1 MPIRL
6 FFLGTASAAV
16 LLVGAS
22 SLAPAP
28 ARSAPT
34 VLAAQPGMIRQ
45 VVQGDGYT
53 AWTRC
58 RGRRGPTDVWAARGT
73 KPPRRVAG
81 LGRGGACEPQRLVG
95 IAGGRLIVDLPVR
108 GGRELVA
115 VPLRGGTRRTIVAS
129 SVAPGGLELVD
140 AASGGRRV
148 AWIQVVGAPA
158 DRVAQ
163 VVALDLR
170 RDAPAVVHE
179 RALSSGAI
187 ELTGVWISPS
197 GRVAFRERLRGAQYG
212 YGAGADRVRLRSA
225 GGVLRELVRTSGPVR
240 VAGAALSNRWFTYSL
255 TREGDRRV
263 WITARDLA
271 RGTKRRLRV
280 ARAAPPRLALAPP
293 AGPAP
298 ELSGGLG
305 VWRERLRKGGRFTDS
320 IRSSRAL
327 RTDRRVVE
335 RRIDVRGQRLFQSA
349 PVVSRGVATW
359 AIIEFRRATGWRGG
373 YAGLSRVPAR
383 STVVRERIPG
393 RG

>member
-1 MPIRL
+1 MSVRL
-6 FFLGTASAAV
+6 FSLGLVSAVVLVAGASAT
-16 LLVGAS
+16 
-22 SLAPAP
+22 APAP

-34 VLAAQPGMIRQ
+34 VLAEQPGLIRQ

-73 KPPRRVAG
+73 KAPRRVAG

-95 IAGGRLIVDLPVR
+95 IASGRLIVDLPVR

-115 VPLRGGTRRTIVAS
+115 VPLRRGARRTIAAS

-140 AASGGRRV
+140 ADSGGRRV

-163 VVALDLR
+163 IVTLDLR
-170 RDAPAVVHE
+170 RGTPTVVHE
-179 RALSSGAI
+179 RPLASGAI

-225 GGVLRELVRTSGPVR
+225 GGVLRELVRTAGPVR
-240 VAGAALSNRWFTYSL
+240 VADAALSNRWFSYSL

-280 ARAAPPRLALAPP
+280 ARAAPPRLALEPP
-293 AGPAP
+293 AVPAP

-305 VWRERLRKGGRFTDS
+305 VWRERLQKGGRFTDS

-335 RRIDVRGQRLFQSA
+335 RRVDVRGQRLFQSA
-349 PVVSRGVATW
+349 PVVQRGVATW
-359 AIIEFRRATGWRGG
+359 AIVEFRRATGWRGG
-373 YAGLSRVPAR
+373 YAGLARVPAR
-383 STVVRERIPG
+383 STVVRERVPP
-393 RG
+393 RT